1 MQGAA
6 QAYSKVATQTCS
18 PRELEADLLLRA
30 AAQLQAIVDKWD
42 GKKTDAYY
50 NALTYNRKLWVIL
63 FAAVTS
69 AENPLPRQT
78 RQNVANL
85 GIFIF
90 NETIELS
97 GTPDREKF
105 ISLIHVNRQVA
116 AGLLSNPQ
124 ADAPGAQDTP
134 AGISRDPAT
143 PG

>member
-30 AAQLQAIVDKWD
+30 ATQLQAIVDNWD
-42 GKKTDAYY
+42 GKKSDAYF

-63 FAAVTS
+63 FAAVAS
-69 AENPLPRQT
+69 SENPLPRAT

-85 GIFIF
+85 GLFVF
-90 NETIELS
+90 GETIELT
-97 GTPDREKF
+97 GTPDKDKF
-105 ISLIHVNRQVA
+105 ISLIHINRQVA
-116 AGLLSNPQ
+116 AGLLSHPKSEATGPQ
-124 ADAPGAQDTP
+124 EPP
-134 AGISRDPAT
+134 AGISQSSAP